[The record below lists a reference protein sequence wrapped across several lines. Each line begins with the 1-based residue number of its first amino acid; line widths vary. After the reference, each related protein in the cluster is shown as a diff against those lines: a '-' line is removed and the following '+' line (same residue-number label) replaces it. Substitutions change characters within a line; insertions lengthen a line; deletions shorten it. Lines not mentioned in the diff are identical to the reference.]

1 MNVLLFKL
9 FADAYSSEHIALL
22 RLCAGAAL
30 SGALLARALL
40 LVSSSQKPY
49 CAYHIQ
55 SENYI
60 FAYTLQFYQ
69 ISKSA
74 LFSTIFFPNLKST
87 MTTPPVEHATVII
100 SEPNLPTTEQK
111 FQHAVNS
118 PISRMP
124 RISPTVSPSPTAVQ
138 LANQSGSSASGT
150 PSAVSEG
157 QDGMIAKL
165 LEHLQQQQQNQQV
178 QQQGETSSFKL

>member
-40 LVSSSQKPY
+40 PASSSQKPY

-60 FAYTLQFYQ
+60 FAYTLQFKQ
-69 ISKSA
+69 ISISAVFLNSLFFKFEINNDNAARRARASHDLRAESSLNRPEISTCRQFSDFTNAESLTDSISVADSCSSCKSER
-74 LFSTIFFPNLKST
+74 I
-87 MTTPPVEHATVII
+87 
-100 SEPNLPTTEQK
+100 Q
-111 FQHAVNS
+111 
-118 PISRMP
+118 
-124 RISPTVSPSPTAVQ
+124 RISNSERRFGKSGWNDCQTSRAFTAT
-138 LANQSGSSASGT
+138 AAE
-150 PSAVSEG
+150 P
-157 QDGMIAKL
+157 
-165 LEHLQQQQQNQQV
+165 
-178 QQQGETSSFKL
+178 TSSTTR